1 MRYPTLTAQSL
12 LWQEGRVGSFSTLST
27 FMAILKIAQMGN
39 PILRRVADPIDPEAI
54 TGHEVQHLI
63 GEMYET
69 MLDADGGLAAPQVHC
84 SVRLH
89 LHLEDG
95 VAVLINPVL
104 TPLTQDLVRSWEGL
118 SVRGMRVRVDRVAKL
133 NLEYYDQA
141 GKRQNRVLEG
151 WNAIVAQHEC
161 DHLDGI
167 LYIDRCDTKRFVLT
181 ENRALSN
188 PSRGRIRPFSLFKSN
203 PEAQIQKAKKLIDS
217 GEYARAR
224 NLIEGLPGEDA
235 KHSAARTG
243 WPE

>member
-1 MRYPTLTAQSL
+1 
-12 LWQEGRVGSFSTLST
+12 
-27 FMAILKIAQMGN
+27 MAILKIAQMGN

-69 MLDADGGLAAPQVHC
+69 MLDADGAGLAAPQVHC
-84 SVRLH
+84 SVRLVICTF
-89 LHLEDG
+89 EDG

-104 TPLTQDLVRSWEGL
+104 TPLTQDLVRSWEGCL
-118 SVRGMRVRVDRVAKL
+118 SVRGMRAQVDRVAKL

-167 LYIDRCDTKRFVLT
+167 LYIDRCDTKTLCFDREF
-181 ENRALSN
+181 ERY
-188 PSRGRIRPFSLFKSN
+188 RIPQ
-203 PEAQIQKAKKLIDS
+203 E
-217 GEYARAR
+217 E
-224 NLIEGLPGEDA
+224 E
-235 KHSAARTG
+235 
-243 WPE
+243 